1 MFLKL
6 FIKNYNRNIAITAVV
21 IIFIMFV
28 ASSIAPSNF
37 PKGQIDVHIPTSTSL
52 TSISESLAD
61 QNIITSPF
69 MFKVAVVI
77 FGGQRG
83 LFAGDYRFT
92 GPQSVIR
99 VAYRMVKG
107 NQGLPRIKVTIP
119 EGTNVYDMAYIYLT
133 KIRNFNAPRF
143 VSLALQHEGYLFP
156 DTYNFL
162 SNVKSEEVIK
172 TMRNNFNEKIKTL
185 ESDIENSDK
194 IMEEII
200 IMASIVE
207 EEANNDEDRKIVAG
221 ILWKR
226 IEEGIRLQ
234 VDPPFYYIKSIK
246 GNVTFNDLKIDSPYN
261 TYKYKGLPKGPISN
275 PGMGAISAAI
285 KPISSK
291 YYFYLTGK
299 DGIMRYGVTYDD
311 HLNNIKKYLR
321 N

>member
-1 MFLKL
+1 MFLKSFL
-6 FIKNYNRNIAITAVV
+6 KNYNRNIAITAVV

-28 ASSIAPSNF
+28 TSSIAPSSF
-37 PKGQIDVHIPTSTSL
+37 PKGQIDVHVPNSASL
-52 TSISESLAD
+52 SNISESLAD

-69 MFKVAVVI
+69 VFKVFVVV

-99 VAYRMVKG
+99 VAYRMVNG
-107 NQGLPRIKVTIP
+107 NQGLPKIKVTIP

-143 VSLALQHEGYLFP
+143 VSLALQYEGYLFP

-207 EEANNDEDRKIVAG
+207 EEERDSENRRVIAG

-226 IEEGIRLQ
+226 LEEGMPLQ
-234 VDPPFYYIKSIK
+234 VDAPFYYLTGRK
-246 GNVTFNDLKIDSPYN
+246 GGFTYDDLKIDSPYN
-261 TYKYKGLPKGPISN
+261 TYKYKGLPRGPISN
-275 PGMGAISAAI
+275 PSLDAI
-285 KPISSK
+285 KATLNPVK
-291 YYFYLTGK
+291 TTYYYYLTGK
-299 DGIMRYGVTYDD
+299 DGVTRYSDTYDG
-311 HLNNIKKYLR
+311 HLKNKNVYLR
-321 N
+321 